1 MTRIVASAL
10 ATVLVLVLSGPAAAA
25 ETEPPPFEADLLR
38 LSEILGALAYLD
50 QLCGTPGAALWRG
63 KMQALIEDQKMNP
76 EDRRKYV
83 DVYNRGHRTFSTVH
97 RACTDQTR
105 SVISRYL
112 TEGSDI
118 AGRLQQRFGRPSG

>member
-1 MTRIVASAL
+1 MTRIAASAL
-10 ATVLVLVLSGPAAAA
+10 AAVLVLSGPAAAA
-25 ETEPPPFEADLLR
+25 GTEPPPFQADLLR

-50 QLCGTPGAALWRG
+50 SLCATPGAALWRD
-63 KMQALIEDQKMNP
+63 KMQALIEDQKMAA

-83 DVYNRGHRTFSTVH
+83 DVYNRGHRTFAALH
-97 RACTDQTR
+97 RVCTDQTR
-105 SVISRYL
+105 AVIARYL